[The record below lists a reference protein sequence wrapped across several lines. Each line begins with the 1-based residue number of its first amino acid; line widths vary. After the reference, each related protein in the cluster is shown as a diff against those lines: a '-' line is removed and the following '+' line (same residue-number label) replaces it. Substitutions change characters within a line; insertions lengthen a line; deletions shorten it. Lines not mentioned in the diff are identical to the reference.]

1 MEQKND
7 RSFESV
13 KITRLSADKPPVNMD
28 DDVAVEKAITIMI
41 DKVGSFTVLATP
53 DDIESL
59 AVGFLFSEGM
69 IDSIDDVV
77 DIIIK
82 PELPNVIGVSIG
94 DPSRISI
101 SRNMIVASS
110 CGMCGA
116 RNIVSLLET
125 TPQAEETVE
134 LTQIQLNEII
144 DNLRSSQQVFKK
156 TGATHAAGIFDSTG
170 DIFSWAEDIGR
181 HNALDKAVGNRLIQK
196 QPAQSCG
203 VVLSSRAS
211 FEMIA
216 KSARANAE
224 IVIAVSAPS
233 SLAIEAAD
241 KWNITLCGF
250 VRPGKANVYTHR
262 QRIKG
267 LDDE

>member
-1 MEQKND
+1 
-7 RSFESV
+7 
-13 KITRLSADKPPVNMD
+13 
-28 DDVAVEKAITIMI
+28 
-41 DKVGSFTVLATP
+41 
-53 DDIESL
+53 
-59 AVGFLFSEGM
+59 
-69 IDSIDDVV
+69 
-77 DIIIK
+77 
-82 PELPNVIGVSIG
+82 
-94 DPSRISI
+94 
-101 SRNMIVASS
+101 MIVASS

-116 RNIVSLLET
+116 RNIDSLFRT
-125 TPQAEETVE
+125 TPQAKMTMQFTQTQ
-134 LTQIQLNEII
+134 LTDIADSL
-144 DNLRSSQQVFKK
+144 LSLQQVFKK
-156 TGATHAAGIFDSTG
+156 TGATHAAGIFDNTG
-170 DIFSWAEDIGR
+170 DIFFWAEDIGR
-181 HNALDKAVGNRLIQK
+181 HNALDKAVGNRLIKK

-250 VRPGKANVYTHR
+250 VRPGKANVYTHG

-267 LDDE
+267 LGNE